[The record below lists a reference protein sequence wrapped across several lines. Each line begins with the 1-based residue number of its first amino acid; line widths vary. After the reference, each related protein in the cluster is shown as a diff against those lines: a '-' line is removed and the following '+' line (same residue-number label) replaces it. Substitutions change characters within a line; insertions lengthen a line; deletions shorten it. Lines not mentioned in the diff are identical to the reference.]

1 MANYQQ
7 LQIAS
12 MLIKIKTHPG
22 FKKDKVIRKTEDS
35 LEVWLKEKP
44 IMNQANKALID
55 LLSDFF
61 KIDKVRIK
69 LIKGFKNK
77 NKIIEIKR

>member
-1 MANYQQ
+1 
-7 LQIAS
+7 